1 MTQHQDKSKNALTK
15 SHEAAFGAWVE
26 ELRADQSQ
34 FLSEK
39 ILCPGVIHFV
49 FILIVNG
56 EHYHVV
62 LQHQT
67 TPRAEKEGAK
77 TRAKLIRQLED

>member
-1 MTQHQDKSKNALTK
+1 MTQQQDKSKNALTK

-39 ILCPGVIHFV
+39 ILCPGMIHFI
-49 FILIVNG
+49 FILILNG
-56 EHYHVV
+56 EQYHVAFRR
-62 LQHQT
+62 QT